1 MIDVVSRPLG
11 DVLSALTREDEQVR
25 RVFEG
30 GSADAIEQAI
40 RTLVRRASG
49 ADVDCC
55 LFDYV
60 SVGMTLELEL
70 RDGRV
75 VVFKALPHDPSRK
88 RAAAIATQAA
98 LGDLGFPAPRVLA
111 PLTRC
116 LEADAY
122 LMEVCDRGEQV
133 RYDERVRNSMART
146 LARLVD
152 LAATI
157 DPPPL
162 VPERG
167 YVSERLWPTP
177 HSAIFDI
184 EGTTATASPIDAI
197 ASRARERLVDEPGRV
212 VVAHGDWSLQNMAF
226 RDGEPVCVFDWD
238 SVALMP
244 EPLVAASAAA
254 FHQQDWLRTPDAYPH
269 DFYPGPEVAMSF
281 VATYAAARGFSWTR
295 SERLLIEAALVYRLG
310 YQARCEH
317 ALDPAREGPA
327 LLRLRTFAEAF
338 DL

>member
-1 MIDVVSRPLG
+1 MIDGVSRPLG

-40 RTLVRRASG
+40 RMLVRRATG
-49 ADVDCC
+49 AEVDCC
-55 LFDYV
+55 RFDFV

-75 VVFKALPHDPSRK
+75 VVFKALPYDPSGK
-88 RAAAIATQAA
+88 RAAATATQAA

-122 LMEVCDRGEQV
+122 LMEACDRGEQV
-133 RYDERVRNSMART
+133 RYDERVRDSMART

-167 YVSERLWPTP
+167 YVTERLWPTP

-184 EGTTATASPIDAI
+184 EGTEATAGSIDAI
-197 ASRARERLVDEPGRV
+197 AARARERLVDATGRM

-226 RDGEPVCVFDWD
+226 RGNEIVCVFDWD

-244 EPLVAASAAA
+244 EPLAAASAAA
-254 FHQQDWLRTPDAYPH
+254 FHQQDWFRTPDAYPH
-269 DFYPGPEVAMSF
+269 DFYSGPEVAMAF
-281 VATYAAARGFSWTR
+281 VDAYADARGCVWSR
-295 SERLLIEAALVYRLG
+295 SERRIIEAALVYRLG

-317 ALDPAREGPA
+317 ALDPNQEGPA
-327 LLRLRTFAEAF
+327 GARLRRFAEAF